1 MRVFA
6 SRARTRFLY
15 IPRGALSKMNLPHLD
30 LQRIGVTL
38 IVTLLSIVAISLSAD
53 ETSTEEAL
61 RRELF
66 DLSHLSQ
73 GFQTDTAALERQYL
87 VLLDDYPQPENVGQ
101 IYAALSRMYSF
112 AGLKKPQ
119 KAIEYAKRALEQPL
133 DDASRMDMYVRLGDA
148 MTVANCATGKD
159 ALVQSRPDI
168 AKQYLEGILIA
179 LNLGTPDERIEM
191 PPAKRMTFQGNPS
204 DPGYEEAMRQNEE
217 NSRAQSE
224 ARKTNEYVDLKHTLE
239 QQVFSLYAI
248 SPHATNELRN
258 LALEKLQNKDYVN
271 LLLVRA
277 EAAIAK
283 HDADEAKSIERSEQ
297 LAREANER
305 RVLEEVTT
313 APATASPPIVPA
325 AKPVAAAT
333 LPKTIPKIPPQ
344 QNREPA
350 WSIWGSAFFALV
362 AVSYAFLRLY
372 AQRR

>member
-1 MRVFA
+1 
-6 SRARTRFLY
+6 
-15 IPRGALSKMNLPHLD
+15 
-30 LQRIGVTL
+30 
-38 IVTLLSIVAISLSAD
+38 
-53 ETSTEEAL
+53 
-61 RRELF
+61 
-66 DLSHLSQ
+66 
-73 GFQTDTAALERQYL
+73 
-87 VLLDDYPQPENVGQ
+87 
-101 IYAALSRMYSF
+101 MYSF
-112 AGLKKPQ
+112 AGLKEPQ

-133 DDASRMDMYVRLGDA
+133 DDVSRMDMYVRLGDA

-350 WSIWGSAFFALV
+350 WIIWGSAFFALA

>member
-1 MRVFA
+1 
-6 SRARTRFLY
+6 
-15 IPRGALSKMNLPHLD
+15 MNLPHLD